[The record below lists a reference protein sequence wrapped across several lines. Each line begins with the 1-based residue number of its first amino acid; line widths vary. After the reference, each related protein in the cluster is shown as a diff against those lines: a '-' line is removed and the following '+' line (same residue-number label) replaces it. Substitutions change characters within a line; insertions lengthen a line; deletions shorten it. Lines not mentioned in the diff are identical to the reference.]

1 MLTNIKIA
9 VARIVMAVA
18 AALTVIMVAGAFWQ
32 VFTRYV
38 LGDPSTYTTELL
50 KFLLMWVALL
60 GAAYAF
66 SKNEHLAI
74 VFLKNKLKDNKAL
87 GLQWLIDGL
96 VIAFTTAVL
105 IIGGWDLATS
115 TMGQRTPILNIPMGW
130 VYMILPLSGTL
141 IIFFQLINISER
153 KKEMEKQ
160 QESSESDGEVI
171 RE

>member
-1 MLTNIKIA
+1 MLTTIKTS

-18 AALTVIMVAGAFWQ
+18 SVITVIMVAGAFWQ

-38 LGDPSTYTTELL
+38 IGDPSVYTTELL

-74 VFLKNKLKDNKAL
+74 VFLKNKLKDKKAL
-87 GLQWLIDGL
+87 SLQWLIDGL
-96 VIAFTTAVL
+96 VIAFCIAVL
-105 IIGGWDLATS
+105 IVGGWDLATS
-115 TMGQRTPILNIPMGW
+115 TMGQTTPILGIPMGW
-130 VYMILPLSGTL
+130 VYMILPISGVL
-141 IIFFQLINISER
+141 IVFFQLINMSER
-153 KKEMEKQ
+153 KKEMAEQ
-160 QESSESDGEVI
+160 QAASGTNGEVM